1 MSCTVFKSTNPVD
14 QSINVFPPKGY
25 VSNVRIV
32 RNQDVENG
40 DIFKFRN
47 DNPKEFKVVGGTLT
61 CASLGIID
69 PVTEGI
75 FNPAMEVT
83 LKLDAGRDYAYLSWK
98 DKDRI
103 LGFDPPDG
111 STFFGAYPDY
121 SLGVHTDGA
130 TTINGICMR
139 IGSFNQR
146 VNSWDVSQ
154 VEDAGYCFANATNF
168 DREVNWDAPKL
179 LSINNLLMG
188 TAKFNKDITI
198 RSAKP
203 TNISFMLN
211 GAASFNS
218 KLNIDTS
225 ECNDFSNML
234 AGAKKFNQPLTN
246 FNFGKA
252 VFLNNFLLG
261 AASFNQTVEFGNMPN
276 LVDAYYLFA
285 ESAFN
290 KPIKFNAPNLRDASG
305 WFSYNKVFNNTI
317 TGSFRSVVSMAYF
330 FWYATSFNQPIN
342 DWDIRNVS
350 NFEGFMRGATS
361 FNQDLSAWPAKF
373 NVNAN
378 MADVSSAPN
387 WSTENYDKY
396 LNALWLDVGTTRQN
410 EWANGTSPRVVLAS
424 AKRSAASQ
432 AAASGLIGAGWTILD
447 GGLV

>member
-1 MSCTVFKSTNPVD
+1 MSCTVFKSTNTVD

-290 KPIKFNAPNLRDASG
+290 KPIKFNAPNLRDVSG

-410 EWANGTSPRVVLAS
+410 EWANGTSPKTVYAQV
-424 AKRSAASQ
+424 KRSATSQ
-432 AAASGLIGAGWTILD
+432 AAVSGLIGAGWTIID
-447 GGLV
+447 GGLA

>member
-1 MSCTVFKSTNPVD
+1 MSCTVFKSTNTVD

-252 VFLNNFLLG
+252 VSLNRFLLG

-276 LVDAYYLFA
+276 LVEAYYLFA

-305 WFSYNKVFNNTI
+305 WFSNNKAFNNTI
-317 TGSFRSVVSMAYF
+317 TGSFRSVVSMAF
-330 FWYATSFNQPIN
+330 MFWYASSFNQPIN
-342 DWDIRNVS
+342 DWDIRNVL
-350 NFEGFMRGATS
+350 NFEGFMQGATS

-373 NVNAN
+373 NVNAS
-378 MADVSSAPN
+378 MAGVSSAPN

-410 EWANGTSPRVVLAS
+410 EWANGTSPKTIYAL
-424 AKRSAASQ
+424 AKRSAVSQ
-432 AAASGLIGAGWTILD
+432 AAVSGLIGAGWTIID
-447 GGLV
+447 GGLA

>member
-1 MSCTVFKSTNPVD
+1 MSCTVFKSTNTVD

-225 ECNDFSNML
+225 ECDNFSNML

-252 VFLNNFLLG
+252 VILNNFLLG
-261 AASFNQTVEFGNMPN
+261 AVSFNQTVELGNMPN
-276 LVDAYYLFA
+276 LVEAYYLFA

-290 KPIKFNAPNLRDASG
+290 KPIKFNAPNLRDVSG

-410 EWANGTSPRVVLAS
+410 EWANGTSPKTVYAQV
-424 AKRSAASQ
+424 KRSATSQ
-432 AAASGLIGAGWTILD
+432 AAVSGLIGAGWTIID
-447 GGLV
+447 GGLA

>member
-1 MSCTVFKSTNPVD
+1 MSCTVFKSTNTVD

-225 ECNDFSNML
+225 ECDNFSNML

-261 AASFNQTVEFGNMPN
+261 AASFNQTVEFGNTPN
-276 LVDAYYLFA
+276 LVEAYYLFA

-317 TGSFRSVVSMAYF
+317 TGSFRSVVSMAF
-330 FWYATSFNQPIN
+330 MFWYASSFNQPIN

-410 EWANGTSPRVVLAS
+410 EWANGTSPKTVYAQV
-424 AKRSAASQ
+424 KRSATSQ
-432 AAASGLIGAGWTILD
+432 AAVSGLIGAGWTIID
-447 GGLV
+447 RGLA

>member
-1 MSCTVFKSTNPVD
+1 MSCTVFKSTNTVD

-154 VEDAGYCFANATNF
+154 VEDAGYCFAKATNF

-225 ECNDFSNML
+225 ECDNFSNML

-261 AASFNQTVEFGNMPN
+261 AASFNQTVEFGNTPN
-276 LVDAYYLFA
+276 LVEAYYLFA

-410 EWANGTSPRVVLAS
+410 EWANGTSPKTVYAQV
-424 AKRSAASQ
+424 KRSATSQ
-432 AAASGLIGAGWTILD
+432 AAVSGLIGAGWTIID
-447 GGLV
+447 GGLA

>member
-1 MSCTVFKSTNPVD
+1 
-14 QSINVFPPKGY
+14 
-25 VSNVRIV
+25 
-32 RNQDVENG
+32 
-40 DIFKFRN
+40 
-47 DNPKEFKVVGGTLT
+47 
-61 CASLGIID
+61 
-69 PVTEGI
+69 
-75 FNPAMEVT
+75 
-83 LKLDAGRDYAYLSWK
+83 
-98 DKDRI
+98 
-103 LGFDPPDG
+103 
-111 STFFGAYPDY
+111 
-121 SLGVHTDGA
+121 
-130 TTINGICMR
+130 
-139 IGSFNQR
+139 
-146 VNSWDVSQ
+146 
-154 VEDAGYCFANATNF
+154 
-168 DREVNWDAPKL
+168 KL

-225 ECNDFSNML
+225 ECDNFSNML

-261 AASFNQTVEFGNMPN
+261 AASFNQTVEFGNTPN
-276 LVDAYYLFA
+276 LVEAYYLFA

>member
-1 MSCTVFKSTNPVD
+1 MSCTVFKSTNTVD

-103 LGFDPPDG
+103 LGFNPPDG

-225 ECNDFSNML
+225 ECTDFSDMF

-252 VFLNNFLLG
+252 VILKNFLFG

-276 LVDAYYLFA
+276 LVEAYYLFA

-305 WFSYNKVFNNTI
+305 WFSNNKAFNNTI

-350 NFEGFMRGATS
+350 NFEGFIQGATS

-447 GGLV
+447 GGLA

>member
-1 MSCTVFKSTNPVD
+1 MSCTVFKSTNTVD

-130 TTINGICMR
+130 TTINGICIR

-225 ECNDFSNML
+225 ECDNFSNML

-261 AASFNQTVEFGNMPN
+261 AASFNQTVEFGNTPN
-276 LVDAYYLFA
+276 LVEAYYLFA

-410 EWANGTSPRVVLAS
+410 EWANGTSPKTVYAQV
-424 AKRSAASQ
+424 KRSATSQ
-432 AAASGLIGAGWTILD
+432 AAVSGLIGAGWTIID
-447 GGLV
+447 GGLA

>member
-1 MSCTVFKSTNPVD
+1 MSCTVFKSTNTVD
-14 QSINVFPPKGY
+14 QSINVFPPVGY
-25 VSNVRIV
+25 ISNVRIV
-32 RNQDVENG
+32 RNYDVENG

-61 CASLGIID
+61 CASLGVID

-83 LKLDAGRDYAYLSWK
+83 LKLDVGRDYAYLSWK

-103 LGFDPPDG
+103 LGFGPPDG

-261 AASFNQTVEFGNMPN
+261 AASFNQTVEFGNTPN
-276 LVDAYYLFA
+276 LVEAYYLFA

-410 EWANGTSPRVVLAS
+410 EWANGTSPKTVYAQV
-424 AKRSAASQ
+424 KRSATSQ
-432 AAASGLIGAGWTILD
+432 AAVSGLIGAGWTIID
-447 GGLV
+447 GGLA

>member
-1 MSCTVFKSTNPVD
+1 MSCTVFKSTNQVD

-83 LKLDAGRDYAYLSWK
+83 LKLDARRDYAYLSWK

-225 ECNDFSNML
+225 ECDNFSGML

-276 LVDAYYLFA
+276 LVEAYYLFA

-290 KPIKFNAPNLRDASG
+290 KPIKFNAPNLRDVSG

-317 TGSFRSVVSMAYF
+317 TGSFRSAVSMAF
-330 FWYATSFNQPIN
+330 MFWYASSFNQPIN
-342 DWDIRNVS
+342 DWDIRNVL
-350 NFEGFMRGATS
+350 NFQGFVQGATS

-396 LNALWLDVGTTRQN
+396 LNALWLDVGTTRRN

-432 AAASGLIGAGWTILD
+432 AAASGLIGAGWTIID
-447 GGLV
+447 GGLA

>member
-1 MSCTVFKSTNPVD
+1 VFKSTNTVD

-225 ECNDFSNML
+225 ECDNFSNML

-261 AASFNQTVEFGNMPN
+261 AASFNQTVEFGNTPN
-276 LVDAYYLFA
+276 LVEAYYLFA

-410 EWANGTSPRVVLAS
+410 EWANGTSPKTVYAQV
-424 AKRSAASQ
+424 KRSATSQ
-432 AAASGLIGAGWTILD
+432 AAVSGLIGAGWTIID
-447 GGLV
+447 GGLA

>member
-1 MSCTVFKSTNPVD
+1 MSCTVFKSTNTVD

-225 ECNDFSNML
+225 ECDNFSNML

-276 LVDAYYLFA
+276 LVEAYYLFA

-305 WFSYNKVFNNTI
+305 WFSYNKAFNNTI

-350 NFEGFMRGATS
+350 NFEGFIRGATS

-410 EWANGTSPRVVLAS
+410 EWANGTSPKTVYAQV
-424 AKRSAASQ
+424 KRSATSQ
-432 AAASGLIGAGWTILD
+432 AAVSGLIGAGWTIID
-447 GGLV
+447 GGLA

>member
-1 MSCTVFKSTNPVD
+1 MSCTVFKSTNTVD

-130 TTINGICMR
+130 TTINGICMK

-154 VEDAGYCFANATNF
+154 VEDAGYCFTNATNF

-225 ECNDFSNML
+225 ECDNFSNML

-276 LVDAYYLFA
+276 LVEAYYLFA

-305 WFSYNKVFNNTI
+305 WFSYNKAFNNTI

-350 NFEGFMRGATS
+350 NFEGFIRGATS

-396 LNALWLDVGTTRQN
+396 LNALWLDVGTTRRN

-432 AAASGLIGAGWTILD
+432 AAASGLIGAGWTIID
-447 GGLV
+447 GGLA

>member
-1 MSCTVFKSTNPVD
+1 MSCTVFKSTNTVD

-225 ECNDFSNML
+225 ECDNFSNML

-261 AASFNQTVEFGNMPN
+261 AASFNQTVEFGNTPN
-276 LVDAYYLFA
+276 LVEAYYLFA

-410 EWANGTSPRVVLAS
+410 EWANGTSPKTVYAQV
-424 AKRSAASQ
+424 KRSATSQ
-432 AAASGLIGAGWTILD
+432 AAVSGLIGAGWTIID